1 MTEFAELFGHIS
13 DPAVVVDE
21 AGGRVHACNEAFAAL
36 ALRSRAS
43 VVGAEVSSVVKFE
56 RGGDAGAQAHATVLV
71 NGEHPLRVGVER
83 VECHWAERPA
93 MLYLFK
99 SPDAAARQAEETDAV
114 VTSDEMSALFD
125 YLREATEQLEV
136 INRVVAAVNSSHTI
150 EEVFNLASRQMSALI
165 PFDRASI
172 ALCEDEGERL
182 RVFALSG
189 EHTGSLSVGASGPM
203 RGSVTEYA
211 LRHREM
217 VVIPELAAETRF
229 NVYEDLQREG
239 FHSALCCPLFSNRRA
254 IGSLNLTSRTPAA
267 YGRKH
272 LLALERLAPPL
283 AIAIE
288 KVLLLEQAERRS
300 RELEA
305 TARREELAGRIGRKL
320 SSSLDP
326 SAVLQETVDALG
338 AALEADR
345 CHVTLLDDEED
356 YALVGYEYLARREVS
371 SLRGHR
377 IPLRSSAYA
386 QRVTAADAP
395 VSHNDIRELEDDE
408 LIRLYVK
415 LDVCAVLA
423 APVLVRGQS
432 RGLLELHMNCDPR
445 EWTEDDAKLLGAVAA
460 QVSVALA
467 NARLYEAS
475 RRRSRELEGLY
486 QISRTFSTLTDT
498 SEIYGRLTNA
508 IAELVGGEKCLL
520 ATYDRRQSVVRAE
533 APGYNT
539 PPEMIREYRFTLNP
553 EGASD
558 FVYRTRETE
567 FGYKVGEP
575 FFSNDPSRD
584 DRFNQE
590 FVARYQIRSA
600 LIVPL
605 MLKRELI
612 GFVYVAN
619 RPGGFRPRDAQLLE
633 IFAGQAAET
642 IANARLFATIQ
653 AQAEREAVVNRLVL
667 ALQQASEPKRGVEV
681 VVERVGQVLGL
692 DRCVAILFGENEQ
705 SDIYGEWCE
714 KGVSPIGDDPEI
726 IERSPVEQWL
736 KEHRQPLVI
745 ADVPGHKLTV
755 GVEDMVESIDL
766 KSIAVVPIM
775 HQGRVIGSLSGHQT
789 TGHRRWAEDDVD
801 LLTAVA
807 TQIGSTLENARL
819 ISELRE
825 ASRLKDEFLA
835 TLSHELRTPLTA
847 IKGWVDLLSEND
859 ALQFDEE
866 LADGIEVIRNSAS
879 SLTQL
884 ISDLL
889 DLSRI
894 QRRVLRLDRK
904 PSDVNLVVLDAAQV
918 VRPSATA
925 RRLDLKLELEENLP
939 AANID
944 PHRMQQVVW
953 NLLNNAVKFT
963 PEGGRIAARTRLI
976 DSAGI
981 MLADDEA
988 EPPRWVVIEV
998 EDTGEGIPG
1007 EFLPYVWDRFRQADS
1022 SSTRRHGGLGIGLAL
1037 VKELVEA
1044 HGGQVTARSESGGAT
1059 FTVRLPLVSAEAFK
1073 D

>member
-21 AGGRVHACNEAFAAL
+21 AGARVHACNEAFAAL
-36 ALRSRAS
+36 TLRPCHS
-43 VVGAEVSSVVKFE
+43 VVGADVSSVLKFDDGGE
-56 RGGDAGAQAHATVLV
+56 AGRGHATVLV

-83 VECHWAERPA
+83 LECHWQERPA
-93 MLYLFK
+93 TLYLFK
-99 SPDAAARQAEETDAV
+99 QPDIAGQQADEADGV

-150 EEVFNLASRQMSALI
+150 EEVFNLASRQMHALI

-172 ALCEDEGERL
+172 ALCEDEGETL

-189 EHTGSLSVGASGPM
+189 EHAGSLSVGASGPM

-211 LRHREM
+211 LTRREM
-217 VVIPELAAETRF
+217 VVIPELSDETRF

-239 FHSALCCPLFSNRRA
+239 FRSSLCCPLFSNRRA
-254 IGSLNLTSRTPAA
+254 IGSLNLTSRRPAA

-305 TARREELAGRIGRKL
+305 TARREELAARIGRKL

-326 SAVLQETVDALG
+326 SSVLQETVDALG
-338 AALEADR
+338 AALAADR
-345 CHVTLLDDEED
+345 CHVTMLDGEEE

-386 QRVTAADAP
+386 QRVTSSDAP
-395 VSHNDIRELEDDE
+395 VAHNDIRGIEDDE
-408 LIRLYVK
+408 LIKLYVK

-423 APVLVRGQS
+423 APVVVRGTY

-445 EWTEDDAKLLGAVAA
+445 EWTEDDARLLGAVAA

-486 QISRTFSTLTDT
+486 QISRTFSTLTDA

-553 EGASD
+553 EGASE
-558 FVYRTRETE
+558 FIYRTRETA
-567 FGYKVGEP
+567 FAYRTGEP
-575 FFSNDPSRD
+575 FFSNDPAKD
-584 DRFNQE
+584 ERFNQE

-619 RPGGFRPRDAQLLE
+619 RPGGFRPRDVQLLE

-642 IANARLFATIQ
+642 IANARLFTTIQ

-667 ALQQASEPKRGVEV
+667 ALQQASEPKRGVEM
-681 VVERVGQVLGL
+681 VVERIGQVLGL
-692 DRCVAILFGENEQ
+692 DRCVAILFSESEP

-714 KGVSPIGDDPEI
+714 HGVSRIGDDPEI
-726 IERSPVEQWL
+726 LERSPVEQWL

-745 ADVPGHKLTV
+745 ADMPGHKLAA
-755 GVEDMVESIDL
+755 GVEDIVESIEL
-766 KSIAVVPIM
+766 KSLAVVPIM

-789 TGHRRWAEDDVD
+789 TRARRWAEDDVD

-894 QRRVLRLDRK
+894 QRRVFRLDRK
-904 PSDVNLVVLDAAQV
+904 SSDINLVVMDAAQV
-918 VRPSATA
+918 VRPSAVA
-925 RRLDLKLELEENLP
+925 RRLDLRLELEENLP
-939 AANID
+939 AASID
-944 PHRMQQVVW
+944 PHRIQQVVW
-953 NLLNNAVKFT
+953 NLLTNAVKFT
-963 PEGGRIAARTRLI
+963 PEGGRIVARTRLI
-976 DSAGI
+976 DSTGI
-981 MLADDEA
+981 MLADDET
-988 EPPRWVVIEV
+988 EPVRWLVIEV
-998 EDTGEGIPG
+998 EDTGEGIPA

-1044 HGGQVTARSESGGAT
+1044 HGGTVQAQSEGGGAV
-1059 FTVRLPLVSAEAFK
+1059 FTVRLPLMSAEAI
-1073 D
+1073 